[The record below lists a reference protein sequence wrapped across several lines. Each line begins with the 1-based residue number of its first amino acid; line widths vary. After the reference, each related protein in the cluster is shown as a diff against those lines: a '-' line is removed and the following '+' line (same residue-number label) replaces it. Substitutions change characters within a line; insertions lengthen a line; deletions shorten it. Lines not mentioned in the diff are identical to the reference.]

1 MKAIVKYQQGDGFV
15 GLRDVPEPAAGQ
27 GQVKI
32 RVEAAGI
39 CGTDL
44 HIWHGD
50 VMIPV
55 HPPVVLGHEFSGVIV
70 EVGPGVGRWKVGQR
84 VTAENSRQVCGEC
97 DYCMTGDY
105 NLCEKRLATGYAFDG
120 AFAAYCVVPQ
130 ERVHLL
136 PDNVD
141 FLTGALSD
149 PSACAY
155 RAVCEKAQVQPGDL
169 VLITGAG
176 PMGLFS
182 TQYAKASGGI
192 VILTGTDRDGP
203 RLKLGKQL
211 GADYTFDVT
220 NDDVENRIME
230 LTGHKGVDVVVE
242 CSGAPEAARQALR
255 LIRKRGRY
263 TLVGIFGKA
272 IEFSLDQV
280 LYKEVHVIG
289 MFSQKYLAWE
299 KAIALASQ
307 GKILCRPL
315 ISDVLPLSEWEQGFR
330 RFESKEALK
339 IIFEPQ
345 RQA

>member
-1 MKAIVKYQQGDGFV
+1 MKAIVKYQDGDGFV
-15 GLRDVPEPAAGQ
+15 GLRDVPEPTPGP

-55 HPPVVLGHEFSGVIV
+55 RPPVVLGHEFSGVIV
-70 EVGPGVGRWKVGQR
+70 ELGPGVRRWQVGQR
-84 VTAENSRQVCGEC
+84 VTAENSRQVCGQC

-120 AFAAYCVVPQ
+120 AFAAFCVAPQ

-155 RAVCEKAQVQPGDL
+155 RGVCEKAQVQPGDV

-182 TQYAKASGGI
+182 TQYAKVSGGL
-192 VILTGTDRDGP
+192 VILTGTDKDGP
-203 RLKLGKQL
+203 RLELGKRL
-211 GADYTFDVT
+211 GADYIFDVT
-220 NDDVENRIME
+220 TDGVEEKIMN
-230 LTGHKGVDVVVE
+230 LTGGKGVDVVVE
-242 CSGAPEAARQALR
+242 CSGAPEAARQGLR

-263 TLVGIFGKA
+263 ALVGIFGRSLD
-272 IEFSLDQV
+272 FSLDQV
-280 LYKEVHVIG
+280 LYKEVEIRG
-289 MFSQKYLAWE
+289 MFSHKYMAWE

-307 GKILCRPL
+307 GRIVAKPL
-315 ISDVLPLSEWEQGFR
+315 ITDVLPLSQWERGFR
-330 RFESKEALK
+330 RFESKAALK
-339 IIFEPQ
+339 VIFEPQ
-345 RQA
+345 RQG